1 MVRHQLFLNILYVWK
16 ELSRY
21 IAPLQELYELQ
32 PRVRTVCLC
41 TCDLVIGSCDV
52 KHRGSLVMMLWGCVW
67 ELWEWQ
73 VKSHTSDISHRSR
86 EVNSWALSF
95 HKLCLNAHCLHRQIT
110 AAQFTKSCEQNWEL
124 SEALPPGKLAKY
136 LMNMILNI
144 EHYLHDSVTTHSKDF
159 WWYLM
164 MLKIHKLKA
173 VKKYLYVIMMYIYI
187 YINPTV
193 WCQ

>member
-1 MVRHQLFLNILYVWK
+1 MPRFTFQEFHSFNDFFFSSFIIIFLFFLHVYGWK

-21 IAPLQELYELQ
+21 ITPLQELYELQ

-41 TCDLVIGSCDV
+41 TCDLVIESCDV

-95 HKLCLNAHCLHRQIT
+95 HKLCLNTHCLHWQIT
-110 AAQFTKSCEQNWEL
+110 AAQFTKSCEQNREL
-124 SEALPPGKLAKY
+124 SEAPPPGELASY
-136 LMNMILNI
+136 LMNIVLNI
-144 EHYLHDSVTTHSKDF
+144 VHVHSWFCHHTFKGF
-159 WWYLM
+159 L
-164 MLKIHKLKA
+164 I
-173 VKKYLYVIMMYIYI
+173 IFNYIK
-187 YINPTV
+187 NT
-193 WCQ
+193 